1 MDLLKFMKNWTLP
14 LAMLAGV
21 IGYFVFA
28 NFTFLEPT
36 KPFMNGLIS
45 FLTPSLIFAQLLLTF
60 CKIEP
65 KELVPRVWHGWLLA
79 IQAISCGIIAL
90 LLIFCPMDE
99 SYKEIFE
106 AAMVCLIL
114 SYCYGSGSNY
124 GETRWKCFQFD
135 YLYITFKYFG
145 CNSSSFGISI
155 G

>member
-1 MDLLKFMKNWTLP
+1 MFCQLHFSGADKAIYEWVDF
-14 LAMLAGV
+14 
-21 IGYFVFA
+21 
-28 NFTFLEPT
+28 
-36 KPFMNGLIS
+36 

-106 AAMVCLIL
+106 AAMVCLI
-114 SYCYGSGSNY
+114 CP
-124 GETRWKCFQFD
+124 TATAAAV
-135 YLYITFKYFG
+135 ITG
-145 CNSSSFGISI
+145 N
-155 G
+155 